1 MGKRLC
7 EVTIILDNGTRHT
20 GQVEATSMYHAAIL
34 FHRQLTGGKPGFGLP
49 GADMDS
55 VLEVR
60 PVYRVKLGDAFNWAN
75 QQTQKSLMRGK
86 GSRNPK
92 R

>member
-1 MGKRLC
+1 VGKRLC
-7 EVTIILDNGTRHT
+7 EVTIILNNGTRYT
-20 GQVEATSMYHAAIL
+20 GQVEATSMYQAAIL
-34 FHRQLTGGKPGFGLP
+34 FHRQLTGGRPGLGLAEA
-49 GADMDS
+49 GLDS

-60 PVYRVKLGDAFNWAN
+60 PVYRVKLQDAFNWAN
-75 QQTQKSLMRGK
+75 RQTQKSLMRGK